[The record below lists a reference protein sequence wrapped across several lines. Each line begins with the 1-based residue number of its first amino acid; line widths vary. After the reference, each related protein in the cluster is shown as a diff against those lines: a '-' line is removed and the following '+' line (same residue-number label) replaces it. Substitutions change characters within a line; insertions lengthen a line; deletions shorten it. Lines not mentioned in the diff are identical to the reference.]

1 MTVCACM
8 GPQGSDPVCPCRMRA
23 MGKQPSNQ
31 WTEEDRYRLT
41 ETLKDIFQA
50 EDHMSD
56 KGYEEAS
63 LEDPKFKEIQQ
74 RHQDLWDNWKPNEDI
89 E

>member
-23 MGKQPSNQ
+23 MGKEPSNQ

-41 ETLKDIFQA
+41 EVLKDIFQA

-56 KGYEEAS
+56 KGYEVAP
-63 LEDPKFKEIQQ
+63 LEDIPK
-74 RHQDLWDNWKPNEDI
+74 RNDPWDEWKPNKDI
-89 E
+89 Q